1 MGNKKNGLLYLAS
14 GVIPCV
20 LLVEALISV
29 GAIPFGEES
38 LLWRDA
44 EIQYLDF
51 VAYLRSMLRG
61 EGDFLYSFSKNLG
74 GEMVSLISY
83 YLASPF
89 NLLFAF
95 ASDEGLPAVFTLVM
109 VLKLSVCGVTFF
121 HASTRLYGCK
131 AVHLAFSTAYSLMA
145 YNVLYGW
152 SIMWLDGVLILP
164 LLGLGLYEL
173 WAGRKPWLYVG
184 CLAYGLLTNFYIGY
198 MLCIASVLFS
208 LVHLL
213 FHQGSSREKL
223 VLSGKFLVSSCIG
236 GFLSAFL
243 WLPAFLALLEGRAK
257 FDGNASGILINFNPL
272 GLAGKVVAGASSVI
286 QVGSGTP
293 HIFCGTL
300 VLFLVL
306 VFLLNRGISGK
317 ARLTVLGMLG
327 VFALSFL
334 FAPINVIWHG
344 FSPNYAFNFRY
355 AFIFNYVMIMLAQ
368 YSLSSIAAVQKRI
381 PALVGILLAA
391 LMGALLAVRG
401 ILNLDF
407 VSAGGCITSLG
418 ALLAVLLLTGS
429 RRQFACMALVLA
441 SVLEMGINC
450 AMSWNAYI
458 GGEDA
463 ELLRK
468 EAYQT
473 FHQQVSPAVDYV
485 KNRDDGFYRME
496 KTFWRDMNDPMFFS
510 YNGLSHFS
518 SSQQKHVLGL
528 LEKMGL
534 KNDRDICVY
543 YRTGS
548 TAGVDSLFGVKY
560 LLSRTDLEIAKGYEL
575 LQTIDGIGIY
585 ENSNALPIAFLSEP
599 EVKNVNMEQ
608 RDYFSLHNAIWQSV
622 SGETAPVLHPVKDY
636 TVSLENLY
644 SFSLENGDTRYVRE
658 NKEVPASICF
668 EIPIDRE
675 LPLYFF
681 FHAEGAQDADVYING
696 VNNGTYFHELR
707 WDMTN
712 AGTYGVGETVQIKL
726 ELLTDQIAL
735 GDALFYYEDLE
746 ALGIHADAVRSNP
759 VSLVQHSGSHLSGSF
774 EAREDQLLLLTI
786 PYDTGWQLYIDGQRT
801 QYTMVL
807 DALMAVPVSGG
818 NHSLEMRYTPRG
830 GVLGCGLTAA
840 AVIAVILWG
849 ALDTRRKINGEK
861 A

>member
-1 MGNKKNGLLYLAS
+1 
-14 GVIPCV
+14 
-20 LLVEALISV
+20 
-29 GAIPFGEES
+29 
-38 LLWRDA
+38 
-44 EIQYLDF
+44 
-51 VAYLRSMLRG
+51 
-61 EGDFLYSFSKNLG
+61 
-74 GEMVSLISY
+74 
-83 YLASPF
+83 
-89 NLLFAF
+89 
-95 ASDEGLPAVFTLVM
+95 
-109 VLKLSVCGVTFF
+109 
-121 HASTRLYGCK
+121 
-131 AVHLAFSTAYSLMA
+131 
-145 YNVLYGW
+145 
-152 SIMWLDGVLILP
+152 
-164 LLGLGLYEL
+164 
-173 WAGRKPWLYVG
+173 
-184 CLAYGLLTNFYIGY
+184 
-198 MLCIASVLFS
+198 
-208 LVHLL
+208 
-213 FHQGSSREKL
+213 
-223 VLSGKFLVSSCIG
+223 
-236 GFLSAFL
+236 
-243 WLPAFLALLEGRAK
+243 
-257 FDGNASGILINFNPL
+257 
-272 GLAGKVVAGASSVI
+272 
-286 QVGSGTP
+286 
-293 HIFCGTL
+293 
-300 VLFLVL
+300 
-306 VFLLNRGISGK
+306 
-317 ARLTVLGMLG
+317 
-327 VFALSFL
+327 
-334 FAPINVIWHG
+334 
-344 FSPNYAFNFRY
+344 
-355 AFIFNYVMIMLAQ
+355 
-368 YSLSSIAAVQKRI
+368 
-381 PALVGILLAA
+381 
-391 LMGALLAVRG
+391 
-401 ILNLDF
+401 
-407 VSAGGCITSLG
+407 
-418 ALLAVLLLTGS
+418 
-429 RRQFACMALVLA
+429 MALVLV

-496 KTFWRDMNDPMFFS
+496 KTFWHDMNDPMFFS

-585 ENSNALPIAFLSEP
+585 ENSNALPIVFLSEP

-622 SGETAPVLHPVKDY
+622 SGKNVPVLHPVKDY

-644 SFSLENGDTRYVRE
+644 SFSLENGDTRYIRE
-658 NKEVPASICF
+658 DEEAPAFICF

-807 DALMAVPVSGG
+807 DAVMAVPVSGG